1 MRYEIEIT
9 EDAKIDLSFFKAYE
23 RKTILAAI
31 REQLSHEPL
40 QETRNRKKLR
50 ENPLANWELRCG
62 KFRIFYEVSKNIVT
76 VGIIAVGWKKHN
88 ELYIRNKE
96 VKI

>member
-1 MRYEIEIT
+1 MYEIEIT
-9 EDAKIDLSFFKAYE
+9 EEAKIDLSFFKAYE

-40 QETRNRKKLR
+40 KETRNRKKLR

-62 KFRIFYEVSKNIVT
+62 KYRIFYEVRKNIVT

-96 VKI
+96 VII

>member
-9 EDAKIDLSFFKAYE
+9 EEAKIDLSFFKAYE

-40 QETRNRKKLR
+40 KETRNRKELR

-62 KFRIFYEVSKNIVT
+62 KYRIFYEVRENIVT

>member
-9 EDAKIDLSFFKAYE
+9 EEAKIDLSFFKAYE

-40 QETRNRKKLR
+40 QETRNRKRLR

-88 ELYIRNKE
+88 VLYIRNKE